1 MEYIENIHFFL
12 ETNRP
17 ELIWFHGKTGKSK
30 RMPKPNT
37 RFELDVEDLDLIETA
52 LRKAKREADIDSR
65 EVADLLGRL
74 HNQKVFYRPDGT
86 YVGG

>member
-1 MEYIENIHFFL
+1 
-12 ETNRP
+12 
-17 ELIWFHGKTGKSK
+17 
-30 RMPKPNT
+30 MPKPNT